1 MGLALG
7 VINLGYEPELDE
19 LTMYRCCAS
28 LPFAGRYRLIDFA
41 LSNMV
46 NSGIQNVG
54 IFVRKKYRSLID
66 HLGSGKEWD
75 LDRKQGGLYVLP
87 PMFDEKEQTYPGDVY
102 HFYNHMDY
110 FYRAPESYVVITNGH
125 TIYNVDYRKGIKSH
139 IESGADIT
147 LLYLDEDEFSN
158 MSMEP
163 TYLNV
168 DDKGRVQGINKG
180 FPLGL
185 KDRLFL
191 ETYIMKKRL
200 FLEIIDNC
208 MIEGG
213 TNWVKDGLMQHSD
226 KYTVNGH
233 PCKGYGAI
241 VDSVPSYF
249 YHSME
254 LLHPEVC
261 SSLFFRKE
269 PIYTRVKD
277 EPPSLY
283 KEGSKI
289 TNSLIG
295 NGCKIEG
302 KVENSIL
309 FRGVHVGKGAVVR
322 NSIVMQRSYIGET
335 SVVDGVIIDKG
346 TFITEG
352 KMIYRK
358 KVDPLIIPKRSI
370 I

>member
-7 VINLGYEPELDE
+7 VINLGYEPELEE
-19 LTMYRCCAS
+19 LTAYRCCAS

-54 IFVRKKYRSLID
+54 IFVRNKYRSLMD

-75 LDRKQGGLYVLP
+75 LDRKQGGLYVFP
-87 PMFDEKEQTYPGDVY
+87 PMLDDQGQNYIGDVH
-102 HFYNHMDY
+102 HFNNNMDY
-110 FYRAPESYVVITNGH
+110 FFRAPESYVVMTNGH
-125 TIYNVDYRKGIKSH
+125 TVYNVDYRKGIQSH
-139 IESGADIT
+139 IQSGADIT
-147 LLYLDEDEFSN
+147 LLYLDRDELSH
-158 MSMEP
+158 MCMEP

-168 DDKGRVQGINKG
+168 DSKGRILGINRG
-180 FPLGL
+180 FPQGL
-185 KDRLFL
+185 NDRLSL
-191 ETYIMKKRL
+191 ETYILKKSL
-200 FLEIIDNC
+200 FLEIIEKC
-208 MIEGG
+208 LIEGG
-213 TNWVKDGLMQHSD
+213 KNWVEDGFIQHFD
-226 KYTVNGH
+226 KYMVNGY

-241 VDSVPSYF
+241 VDSVPGYY

-254 LLHPEVC
+254 LLQPEVC
-261 SSLFFRKE
+261 SSLFYRKE

-289 TNSLIG
+289 INSLIG

-309 FRGVHVGKGAVVR
+309 FRGVHVGKGAVVK
-322 NSIVMQRSYIGET
+322 NSIVMQRSIIGEK
-335 SVVDGVIIDKG
+335 SVLDGVIIDKG
-346 TFITEG
+346 SFITEG
-352 KMIYRK
+352 KMINRK
-358 KVDPLIIPKRSI
+358 KVEPLIIPKRSTI
-370 I
+370 